1 LQHFENEFFLMER
14 AFLETIF
21 LCGVALMALLE
32 LFYLQNFAEDRK
44 ILSFQKKKRTFLFM
58 LIAGIQVIPF
68 MYIFSVD
75 FGPTDYH
82 FWKWL
87 SVPVTFCFGF
97 CVWLFIKALSD
108 LGRWWT
114 PGQELKEDLELVKT
128 GAFHYVRHPMYLAL
142 SGIAVCQIFMIQ
154 NWIAGPISLLLVAPF
169 IIYQI
174 RREERLLIK
183 YFGEAYQD
191 YCRKT
196 GMLWP
201 NDDKLPLLRKIFR
214 ELIKVLK
221 FFLSY
226 LWKLIVGLSKKRPSK
241 LVNSGLQIFGRQRT
255 AHRE

>member
-1 LQHFENEFFLMER
+1 MER

-21 LCGVALMALLE
+21 LCGAALMALLE
-32 LFYLQNFAEDRK
+32 LFYLQNFAEDSK
-44 ILSFQKKKRTFLFM
+44 ILSFQKKKRAFLFM
-58 LIAGIQVIPF
+58 MIAGIQVIPF
-68 MYIFSVD
+68 MYLFSVD

-82 FWKWL
+82 FWNWL
-87 SVPVTFCFGF
+87 SIPVTFCFGF

-114 PGQELKEDLELVKT
+114 PGQELKVDLELVTT

-183 YFGEAYQD
+183 YFGEDYKD

-201 NDDKLPLLRKIFR
+201 KDDKLPLIRKIFR
-214 ELIKVLK
+214 ELIKILR
-221 FFLSY
+221 FFLSSS
-226 LWKLIVGLSKKRPSK
+226 WKLIGGISKKRSSN
-241 LVNSGLQIFGRQRT
+241 LVNSCLQIFGRQRT